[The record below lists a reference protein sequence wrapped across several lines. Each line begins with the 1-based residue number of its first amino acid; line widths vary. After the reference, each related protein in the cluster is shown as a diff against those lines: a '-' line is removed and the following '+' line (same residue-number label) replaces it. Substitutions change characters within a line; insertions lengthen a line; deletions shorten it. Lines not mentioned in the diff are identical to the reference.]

1 MATPTANL
9 TFTDSDVLSVTFE
22 YDGTDWSIP
31 EDEAET
37 AISWGNWSGGDLRQD
52 RFGTSTQYSYAANYG
67 GESIWEW
74 GFYLYSMYSLGNEG
88 KLLASSSSIV
98 KTGTETLSIKKH
110 IDVGIVKGLL
120 FRTRKG
126 YLIKHTYKQ
135 TRTRTSTS
143 QSEWTVGVATKI
155 NSQATSDVKYK
166 DMGQSENSFTVYFH
180 PMDFEWKQLPK
191 EGIKI
196 TDCITADKWNE
207 LAQEAVRKHDWKYC
221 QQGQGGT
228 PGGQID
234 WWAYRTQSGK
244 PITASLYNSLAKYLD
259 IEDVLD
265 EVFTAQNINVVP
277 NITTV
282 TANHFI
288 YLAKA
293 LNAQIAPWKKGK

>member
-1 MATPTANL
+1 MATPTINL
-9 TFTDSDVLSVTFE
+9 TFIDSDRLSVTFK

-37 AISWGNWSGGDLRQD
+37 AISWDNWSGGDLRQD
-52 RFGTSTQYSYAANYG
+52 RFGTSTQWSYATNYG
-67 GESIWEW
+67 GEFIWEW
-74 GFYLYSMYSLGNEG
+74 YFWLYSENEE
-88 KLLASSSSIV
+88 KLLVSSSSTV
-98 KTGTETLSIKKH
+98 KTGTETLSIKNH
-110 IDVGIVKGLL
+110 INLGVVKGELA
-120 FRTRKG
+120 RVRKG
-126 YLIKHTYKQ
+126 YLIKHTYRQ

-143 QSEWTVGVATKI
+143 QSEWTVGTAIRT
-155 NSQATSDVKYK
+155 NSQVTTTFKNKLMGYSK
-166 DMGQSENSFTVYFH
+166 DSFTVYFH
-180 PMDFEWKQLPK
+180 PMNFEWKQLPEK
-191 EGIKI
+191 GIKI

-228 PGGQID
+228 PGVQTD
-234 WWAYRTQSGK
+234 WWAYRTKSGK

-265 EVFTAQNINVVP
+265 EVFTAQNINVIP